1 MVEKYK
7 QNINNVILKICLEL
21 PGTKIENIVFMR
33 RSNIPLKQTILSAWG
48 WDGGVVRWII
58 EVCLFTIN
66 ETNYSI
72 YKVFIRCVLH
82 WFKQHKH
89 GFLLYVFQLTVP
101 GTSHPYMPYL
111 LSGSYSLSSTRA
123 GTFNKGGR
131 YGIMGLH
138 NAFSKALYNRGS
150 FSGWKSSWTRP
161 GYPVSK
167 FWSVP

>member
-72 YKVFIRCVLH
+72 YKVFIRASCTGSNNTST
-82 WFKQHKH
+82 
-89 GFLLYVFQLTVP
+89 GFYCMSSNLRYP
-101 GTSHPYMPYL
+101 APAIPYMPYL
-111 LSGSYSLSSTRA
+111 LRWSYSLSSTRA